1 MPSPSRRFVWP
12 FANPL
17 AVYRCFRSLPT
28 FAFRPSAVILLA
40 GLLAASPARGDSP
53 PFTDVGAELLGVQD
67 GSMSW
72 ADYDGDNDLD
82 LLVAGSAGVAG
93 SVTRLYRNHDGVFSQ
108 EINAVLP
115 GLSVGTAAWAD
126 YDGDG
131 DPDLLLAG
139 SAAVLGPISR
149 VYRNDG
155 GGVFTWEENAGMPGV
170 SNGSAAWADYDG
182 DGAPDIL
189 LTGMSGSLRIAR
201 LYHNDGGGVFSQEPG
216 AVLPGVTTGSVAWAD
231 YDDDGDLDL
240 LLTGNAGFAR
250 ISRVY
255 RNDGDGVFAWET
267 NAIMLGVA
275 NSSAAWGDYD
285 NDDDPDI
292 LLTGNVGSGLIAWVY
307 RNDGGGVF
315 TRDTDVVL
323 PGAYFSSVAW
333 GDYDNDDDPD
343 ILLTGESDAGK
354 IARIY
359 RNDGAGAF
367 VYDASVALP
376 GVARSSVAL
385 ADYDGDGDLDL
396 ALSGYTGLARIA
408 QVWNNGLLVETP
420 TTNQPPL
427 ADAGGPYV
435 VECAGNASGVQLDGS
450 ASSDPDGDGLLY
462 QWFID
467 LPDAEFDD
475 PTSATPVLYF
485 DGTAGMTF
493 EVKLAVMD
501 ADFVSVATSTVT
513 AVDTVPPSITPP
525 ADIVELPE
533 SPAGNVVTYAPLAAD
548 ACDSF
553 PTVACAPPSGS
564 TFAPGTTTTVQITA
578 SDDSGNTSHASF
590 TVHILSAAEVLPGM
604 NAIVQ
609 DLQADGRLNKGEAN
623 GLSMNLKNIQASLAR
638 GNTNATR
645 GQLEGFIDKVRSFM
659 QSGKLPQAEGQ
670 ALLDAANAM
679 LASLG
684 G

>member
-155 GGVFTWEENAGMPGV
+155 GGVFTWEENAGM
-170 SNGSAAWADYDG
+170 
-182 DGAPDIL
+182 
-189 LTGMSGSLRIAR
+189 
-201 LYHNDGGGVFSQEPG
+201 
-216 AVLPGVTTGSVAWAD
+216 PGVTTGSVAWAD